1 MNTELPQWLEAQT
14 VDHPR
19 FCDCGSGNCRC
30 GEDNEFEWEWDKDHV
45 APPVVLS
52 EGNLTVL
59 FHNEY
64 STGTSAVRGTK
75 LLEKGRHHYWEVKIL
90 TPPYGTDLMVGV
102 GTSKVHMNSKRELF
116 CSFLGIDQESF
127 GFSYQGYIQY
137 DGEKKKYGCSFGQGS
152 LVGVYLNMWKG
163 TLEFFL
169 NRKSLGIA
177 FFGLRNTMLY
187 PIVCSTAVESKMRLS
202 HCSSVPASL
211 QMECLSLL
219 KPSQMKLLFET
230 VPGLRYL
237 SQSIFTR
244 ILKPKLNND
253 DDDGDDD
260 LKFLREYMIFD
271 DFDFAL
277 VGIGGKK
284 KRKL

>member
-169 NRKSLGIA
+169 NRKSL
-177 FFGLRNTMLY
+177 
-187 PIVCSTAVESKMRLS
+187 VCSTAVESKMRLS

-244 ILKPKLNND
+244 ILKPKLS
-253 DDDGDDD
+253 
-260 LKFLREYMIFD
+260 
-271 DFDFAL
+271 
-277 VGIGGKK
+277 KK
-284 KRKL
+284 IICLLIQVLHSKLILSYRSYSPFSPICERVNLECKTCK